1 MVFLY
6 INPMTIIKRILLELH
21 YLTNSKEIIN
31 NSFTCD
37 KRVFNHHK
45 KTFIDLKE
53 KYNTTIESVV
63 SLQNNRVIT
72 VKFSINRFK
81 HTIIY
86 RLYNYP
92 FRVPGVDID
101 GKGYSPCLSE
111 KYVKM
116 FNIRDR
122 CLCCASIVCR
132 RNWKGTNT
140 MLDILLEYARNE
152 KLYFSRIREKSY
164 CNYVR
169 NKKFGFYLPIS
180 EFL

>member
-81 HTIIY
+81 HTIIE
-86 RLYNYP
+86 NET
-92 FRVPGVDID
+92 I
-101 GKGYSPCLSE
+101 S
-111 KYVKM
+111 
-116 FNIRDR
+116 IR
-122 CLCCASIVCR
+122 
-132 RNWKGTNT
+132 
-140 MLDILLEYARNE
+140 
-152 KLYFSRIREKSY
+152 
-164 CNYVR
+164 
-169 NKKFGFYLPIS
+169 
-180 EFL
+180 